1 MWKAILTKG
10 TRVVGKT
17 LSILSLHKYPIVTGS
32 ELAAGDFVQVWD
44 EASIIHGEFAT
55 VKLTTPF
62 EIVIEMLEEGHVFR
76 PPLQGKF
83 KLIERP

>member
-1 MWKAILTKG
+1 MLKAILTKG

-17 LSILSLHKYPIVTGS
+17 LSMLSAPKYQIVTGDK
-32 ELAAGDFVQVWD
+32 LLAGDFVQVWD
-44 EASIIHGEFAT
+44 ETSVIHGEFAT
-55 VKLTTPF
+55 VTLTTPF

-76 PPLQGKF
+76 PPLKRKF